1 MKSESRQPQPDLYR
15 RAIAVF
21 RINRTFAL
29 NDCPAEPVEVLRAGA
44 RENQEVLIVFGAP
57 AMVERYLRRARNET
71 DFEQLFETV
80 IEI

>member
-1 MKSESRQPQPDLYR
+1 MKSESHQSHPDLYR

-29 NDCPAEPVEVLRAGA
+29 NDCPLEPIEVLRAGA
-44 RENQEVLIVFGAP
+44 KENWEVLIVFGAP
-57 AMVERYLRRARNET
+57 SIVEQYLNRIRNEA
-71 DFEQLFETV
+71 DFQELLRTV